1 MALDFSSY
9 SSVESGLFVK
19 IVCTYYKATPSA
31 SPSTQTLRF
40 SDLNRTVTVDGA
52 SYTGLGNLLGI
63 TGTSTELK
71 VTNNDLTVTIAGIPN
86 TSISEIINSRI
97 KGSKITIFRA
107 FYSATTGT
115 ILSVAGNPM
124 TRYSGI
130 INNYGINEE
139 YDVDTRS
146 ASNTISLMCSSF
158 IDILGNTTKGRRTN
172 PEDEKRF
179 FPSDLSMD
187 RVPAL
192 NRSNFNFG
200 APQ

>member
-19 IVCTYYKATPSA
+19 IVCTYYKATPAA
-31 SPSTQTLRF
+31 SPTTQNLLF

-52 SYTGLGNLLGI
+52 SYTGLGNLMGI
-63 TGTSTELK
+63 TSSSTEMK
-71 VTNNDLTVTIAGIPN
+71 VTNNDVTITITGIPN

-97 KGSKITIFRA
+97 KGSRVTIYRG
-107 FYSATTGT
+107 FYNSTTGI
-115 ILSVAGNPM
+115 ILPVAGNPM
-124 TRYSGI
+124 IRYSGI
-130 INNYGINEE
+130 VNNYGLSEE
-139 YDVDTRS
+139 YDVESRT

-158 IDILGNTTKGRRTN
+158 LDILGNTAKGRRTN

-179 FPSDLSMD
+179 FPSDVSMD

-200 APQ
+200 AAQ